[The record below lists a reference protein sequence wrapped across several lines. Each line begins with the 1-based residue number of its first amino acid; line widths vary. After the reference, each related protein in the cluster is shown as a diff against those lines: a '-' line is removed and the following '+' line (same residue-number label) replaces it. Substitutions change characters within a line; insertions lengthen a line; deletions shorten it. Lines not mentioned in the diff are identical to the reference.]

1 MMKKIISLTL
11 ALIMLVSMMAFTLT
25 GCNKG
30 NGGNNGGNGGNNGG
44 NNGGGDG
51 SNLSGSITVWWPG
64 GSTTTENAIRLAKE
78 KYEAAHP
85 GVTINIEFQ
94 GTADFYSSYTMA
106 LMGKNFPDVA
116 YVDHVFVQRLAFD
129 GLIANQSELGLDSL
143 KDQYIDSLWTPNL
156 WNGSVYALPMS
167 ANILACTYNK
177 GLLSKVYGREFTD
190 ADLPSNWDEYIA
202 IGAKIDEYNKANNL
216 TGNDKLYLTT
226 VPAGTGAES
235 MGAMYFLAYS
245 ARSGGTLMND
255 ELTEMTLATE
265 ENMAAAA
272 KIKQLADLGYTP
284 TTFSESKF
292 ETGKV
297 AFIEMGPWKILDY
310 SRIDEADDTIEYGYA
325 PVLSLTEGGDTSST
339 LGLYSLVITQK
350 SKNQALAADFIKYVT
365 TDTEIQLAHN
375 TVQNLMPTTKVAIQ
389 NEYYTGATW
398 SIFVNQLNNCV
409 ARPGSAAWPSIE
421 QYVAE
426 YVTGLINGTRNVDY
440 IYALQA
446 ALSEKLE
453 DLEDE

>member
-1 MMKKIISLTL
+1 MKKILSLTL

-30 NGGNNGGNGGNNGG
+30 NGGNNGGNDGNGG
-44 NNGGGDG
+44 NGGGDG
-51 SNLSGSITVWWPG
+51 SGLTGSITVWWPG
-64 GSTTTENAIRLAKE
+64 GSSTTENAIRLAKE

-129 GLIANQSELGLDSL
+129 GLIANQSDLGLDSL

-177 GLLSKVYGREFTD
+177 GLLSTVYGREFTD
-190 ADLPSNWDEYIA
+190 EDLPTNWDEYLA

-235 MGAMYFLAYS
+235 MGAMFFLAYS
-245 ARSGGTLMND
+245 ARSGGTLMNAD
-255 ELTEMTLATE
+255 LTEMTLATQA
-265 ENMAAAA
+265 NMDAAA
-272 KIKQLADLGYTP
+272 KIKQLADLGYT
-284 TTFSESKF
+284 TTVFSESKF

-310 SRIDEADDTIEYGYA
+310 SRIDEADSTIEYGYA

-375 TVQNLMPTTKVAIQ
+375 TVQNLMPTTKEAIK
-389 NEYYTGATW
+389 NEYYTGETW
-398 SIFVNQLNNCV
+398 SVFVNQLNNCV

-446 ALSEKLE
+446 ALTEKLE

>member
-1 MMKKIISLTL
+1 MCKL
-11 ALIMLVSMMAFTLT
+11 
-25 GCNKG
+25 CN
-30 NGGNNGGNGGNNGG
+30 
-44 NNGGGDG
+44 
-51 SNLSGSITVWWPG
+51 
-64 GSTTTENAIRLAKE
+64 
-78 KYEAAHP
+78 
-85 GVTINIEFQ
+85 
-94 GTADFYSSYTMA
+94 FYSSYTMA

-129 GLIANQSELGLDSL
+129 GLIANQSNLGLDSL
-143 KDQYIDSLWTPNL
+143 KDQYIDSLWAPNL

-177 GLLSKVYGREFTD
+177 GLLSTVYGREFTD
-190 ADLPSNWDEYIA
+190 EDLPSNWDEYLA
-202 IGAKIDEYNKANNL
+202 IGAKIDEYNKTNNL

-235 MGAMYFLAYS
+235 MGAMYYLAYS
-245 ARSGGTLMND
+245 ARSGGTLMNT

-265 ENMAAAA
+265 ANMDAAT
-272 KIKQLADLGYTP
+272 KIKQLADLGYT
-284 TTFSESKF
+284 TTVFSESKF

-297 AFIEMGPWKILDY
+297 AFIEMGPWKITDY
-310 SRIDEADDTIEYGYA
+310 GRIDEADESIAYDYTS
-325 PVLSLTEGGDTSST
+325 VLSLTDGGDTSST

-375 TVQNLMPTTKVAIQ
+375 TVQNLMPTTKEAIQ
-389 NEYYTGATW
+389 NEYYTGETW
-398 SIFVNQLNNCV
+398 SVFVNQLNNCV

-446 ALSEKLE
+446 ALTEKLE

>member
-1 MMKKIISLTL
+1 MKRIVSLAL
-11 ALIMLVSMMAFTLT
+11 SLIMLVSAMTVCLT
-25 GCNKG
+25 GCFGGNKG
-30 NGGNNGGNGGNNGG
+30 NGG
-44 NNGGGDG
+44 GGGDVG
-51 SNLSGSITVWWPG
+51 TLEGSITVWWPG
-64 GSTTTENAIRLAKE
+64 GSTTTEAAIRTAKE

-129 GLIANQSELGLDSL
+129 GLIANQSELGHDSL
-143 KDQYIDSLWTPNL
+143 KDQYIDSLWAPNL

-167 ANILACTYNK
+167 ANILARVYNK
-177 GLLSKVYGREFTD
+177 GLLSTVLGREFTD
-190 ADLPSNWDEYIA
+190 ADLPSNWDEYLA
-202 IGAKIDEYNKANNL
+202 LGAKIEAYNQANNL

-226 VPAGTGAES
+226 IPAGTGAES
-235 MGAMYFLAYS
+235 MGAMYYLAFS
-245 ARSGGTLMND
+245 ARSGGTLMNSD
-255 ELTEMTLATE
+255 LTEMTIATP
-265 ENMAAAA
+265 ENTSASQ
-272 KIKQLADLGYTP
+272 KIKQLATLGYT
-284 TTFSESKF
+284 TTVFSESKF

-297 AFIEMGPWKILDY
+297 AFIEMGPWKIIDY
-310 SRIDEADDTIEYGYA
+310 GRIDEADDSIEYGYTTVM
-325 PVLSLTEGGDTSST
+325 PFEDGGDISST

-350 SKNQALAADFIKYVT
+350 SEKKALAADFIKYVT

-389 NEYYTGATW
+389 NDYYTGETW
-398 SIFVNQLNNCV
+398 NVFVEQLNHCV

-426 YVTGLINGTRNVDY
+426 YVTGLVNGTRDVDY

-446 ALSEKLE
+446 ALTEKLE